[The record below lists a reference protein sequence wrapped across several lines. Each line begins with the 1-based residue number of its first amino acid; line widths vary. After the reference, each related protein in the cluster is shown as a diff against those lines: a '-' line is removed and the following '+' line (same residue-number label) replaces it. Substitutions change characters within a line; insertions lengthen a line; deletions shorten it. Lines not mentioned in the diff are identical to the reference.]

1 MEARILRSGAV
12 PLCCGGASGLF
23 AVYGAKVQFAA
34 MQWKLLSFESGD
46 NDTMVAQSDHA
57 RAECATHALELG
69 QHAIGCSVLSVV
81 SAALTIEAARD
92 FGKYRSLP
100 LDQLGAFFAAHTPF
114 FVRPAVLGTAALSL
128 LASVVLTGGVRLL
141 LPARPAV
148 LLRRKV
154 VVEEPTTYRV
164 HVASDAGR

>member
-12 PLCCGGASGLF
+12 PLLCGSASGLF

-34 MQWKLLSFESGD
+34 MQWKLLSFEST
-46 NDTMVAQSDHA
+46 DTDAMMVQTDHA
-57 RAECATHALELG
+57 RAECATHALELE

-92 FGKYRSLP
+92 FSKYRSLP
-100 LDQLGAFFAAHTPF
+100 LDQLGAFFTARTPF
-114 FVRPAVLGTAALSL
+114 FVRPSVLGAAVVSL
-128 LASVVLTGGVRLL
+128 LASVALTGGVRFL

-148 LLRRKV
+148 LLRRRRG
-154 VVEEPTTYRV
+154 ENE
-164 HVASDAGR
+164 ADAER